1 MNQRKL
7 NNHAKAPFNEMK
19 KRKLSL
25 LLHFMPGKTCG
36 DKGTFL
42 HRSTDLSIF
51 LGKYETSC
59 SVSSATYPKNT

>member
-7 NNHAKAPFNEMK
+7 NNHTKAPFNEMK

-36 DKGTFL
+36 DKGDFFAPEYRFIYIL
-42 HRSTDLSIF
+42 RQI
-51 LGKYETSC
+51 
-59 SVSSATYPKNT
+59 